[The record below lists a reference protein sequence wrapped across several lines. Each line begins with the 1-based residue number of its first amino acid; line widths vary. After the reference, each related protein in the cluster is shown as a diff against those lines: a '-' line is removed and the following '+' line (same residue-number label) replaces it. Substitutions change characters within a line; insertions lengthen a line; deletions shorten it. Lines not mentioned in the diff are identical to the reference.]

1 MDTNRMRPIT
11 AATNFVAMDWK
22 SPERRTIMV
31 NKITDFLLKNGPA
44 SWKQNLPLLL
54 KSIEGFEEKVFASS
68 KAEGE
73 YIAKISEKLK
83 SMAPP
88 RQSVENNIL
97 PPNSSIPS
105 ETIVMEI
112 IRGKLGRGT
121 FLVLKIFP
129 NPIKAEKEKVEQLK
143 SGKNRFIKR
152 TLCARLHKNNL
163 DPIFLRPKPFAH
175 VQMMKAT
182 YYTKID
188 NLQKLLSRKLEQ
200 LKKEPFPHSPK
211 IIADMEKCQHHKRAM
226 DFILVLL
233 NVNKSQI
240 DPSYKQRLDKLEKY
254 IEDVLQKYFSY
265 SQQQCSVD
273 VQSKQQVDPTL
284 QEVNQVCSSQQGNQV
299 SMEKGYGKHVEPQT
313 SGEIKPS
320 EPFGLSTTRTL
331 ASPTNED
338 CRHVNE
344 PTDISDDTSPAMQHF
359 LKVLGSM
366 SHEALVA
373 ATDDIALALHLDDDI
388 FAKEQL
394 NRLQANSKRDCYV
407 GSQARYFNG
416 HDPVQTGKK
425 IKRLFDSTPESDSFG
440 QFVGAEKPSSISQEM
455 YTILEEIKEINNI
468 LIDTRVVIS
477 EGNTIT
483 GVLEGAP
490 EHDEGLIVKLL
501 FNSVT
506 VNLTLTEQQATNKK
520 PVIKPLHLFV
530 PRCYPLHPPV
540 ILDERPS
547 ETEIGVDL
555 DKDDLSIKANLKL
568 RLSLRSM
575 NEPLSLQ
582 NIAMS
587 WDRCVRE
594 AICEFAQNQGGGT
607 FSSKYGGWEVC
618 SDGF

>member
-31 NKITDFLLKNGPA
+31 NKIADFLLRHGPA
-44 SWKQNLPLLL
+44 TWKQNLPLLL
-54 KSIEGFEEKVFASS
+54 KSIEGFEEKVFVSS
-68 KAEGE
+68 KVEAE

-83 SMAPP
+83 SITPR
-88 RQSVENNIL
+88 RQSVENNVL
-97 PPNSSIPS
+97 PPNSSIPREEES
-105 ETIVMEI
+105 RTIREWQ
-112 IRGKLGRGT
+112 
-121 FLVLKIFP
+121 
-129 NPIKAEKEKVEQLK
+129 EQVYQK
-143 SGKNRFIKR
+143 
-152 TLCARLHKNNL
+152 
-163 DPIFLRPKPFAH
+163 
-175 VQMMKAT
+175 VQMIKAT
-182 YYTKID
+182 YYTKLD
-188 NLQKLLSRKLEQ
+188 TLQKLLSRKLEQ
-200 LKKEPFPHSPK
+200 LKKEPFPRHPK
-211 IIADMEKCQHHKRAM
+211 IIADMEKCEQHKRAM

-265 SQQQCSVD
+265 CQQQCSVD

-299 SMEKGYGKHVEPQT
+299 SMEKGYGKHVEPQA
-313 SGEIKPS
+313 SCQIKPS
-320 EPFGLSTTRTL
+320 EPVMVSTTRTL
-331 ASPTNED
+331 ASPTSED

-344 PTDISDDTSPAMQHF
+344 QTDIPDDTSPAMRHF
-359 LKVLGSM
+359 LKVLGSI

-388 FAKEQL
+388 FA
-394 NRLQANSKRDCYV
+394 NRDCYV
-407 GSQARYFNG
+407 GSQARYLHG
-416 HDPVQTGKK
+416 DDPVQTGKR
-425 IKRLFDSTPESDSFG
+425 IKRFFDSTPESDTFG
-440 QFVGAEKPSSISQEM
+440 QLIGAEKPASISREM

-468 LIDTRVVIS
+468 LIDTQVVIS
-477 EGNTIT
+477 ERNTIT
-483 GVLEGAP
+483 GVPEGAP

-530 PRCYPLHPPV
+530 PRCYPLHSPV

-547 ETEIGVDL
+547 EIGVDS
-555 DKDDLSIKANLKL
+555 DTDTDTDDLSIKANSKL

-582 NIAMS
+582 NIAVS

-594 AICEFAQNQGGGT
+594 AICKVAQKQGGGT
-607 FSSKYGGWEVC
+607 FSSKYGGWEC
-618 SDGF
+618 LRNKWFYSLSDLDQGMLSNGAVLKHDKLVNFNDASKLRLMHAAD